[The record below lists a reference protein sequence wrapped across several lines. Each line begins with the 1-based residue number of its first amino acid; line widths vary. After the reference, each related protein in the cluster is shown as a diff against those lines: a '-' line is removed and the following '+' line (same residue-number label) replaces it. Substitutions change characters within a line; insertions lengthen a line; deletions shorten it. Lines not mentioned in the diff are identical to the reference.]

1 MNHREPIHVMLPVL
15 DLFEFTSDAMLRG
28 GLTEDFTFGEF
39 SSILDIVL
47 PLVIPVDGGGDRQYA
62 TQALACYLDV
72 IDASK
77 LLSEL
82 TFRLQVMLSA
92 LALPIYP
99 EMGFQYRA
107 YVTYSGLLNIH
118 YEYTNPINN
127 LQQMNKDE
135 LIRSLERGD
144 YVSERIR
151 RNYGL

>member
-15 DLFEFTSDAMLRG
+15 DLFEFTCDAMIRG

-39 SSILDIVL
+39 SSILDVVL
-47 PLVIPVDGGGDRQYA
+47 PLVIPIDGGDRQYA
-62 TQALACYLDV
+62 TQALACYIDI

-135 LIRSLERGD
+135 LIKSLERGD

>member
-1 MNHREPIHVMLPVL
+1 MHVMLPIL
-15 DLFEFTSDAMLRG
+15 DLFEFTCDAMHQG
-28 GLTEDFTFGEF
+28 GLTDDFTFGEF
-39 SSILDIVL
+39 SSILDVVL
-47 PLVIPVDGGGDRQYA
+47 PLVIPIDDGDRQYA
-62 TQALACYLDV
+62 TQALACYLNI

-135 LIRSLERGD
+135 LIKSLERGD